1 MVVLRDAKELPALT
15 ILKLSNRRVKAH
27 GKFIT
32 SFNQFVSAILL
43 FLNIHQSR
51 LLILTTNSYCANVV
65 RADRKSCIIQIDWI
79 TMLI

>member
-1 MVVLRDAKELPALT
+1 MVVLRDAEELPALA

-32 SFNQFVSAILL
+32 SFNQFESAILL

-51 LLILTTNSYCANVV
+51 LLRLPTDSYYADVV
-65 RADRKSCIIQIDWI
+65 RADRKSS
-79 TMLI
+79 TV